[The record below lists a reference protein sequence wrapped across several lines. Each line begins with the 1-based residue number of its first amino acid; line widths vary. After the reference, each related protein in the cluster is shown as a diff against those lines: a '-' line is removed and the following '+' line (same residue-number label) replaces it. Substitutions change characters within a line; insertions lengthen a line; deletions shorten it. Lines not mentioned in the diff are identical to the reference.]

1 MFVMNEDLAP
11 PGKKIRTPGCPMVR
25 CGVAVC
31 TPWNV
36 EGLVSHTSSYVG
48 GVLRVEEMP
57 PFIKQRPTSRTRAEI
72 MMI

>member
-1 MFVMNEDLAP
+1 MNEDLAP
-11 PGKKIRTPGCPMVR
+11 PGKKIRAPGCPMVR

-31 TPWNV
+31 MYAV
-36 EGLVSHTSSYVG
+36 ECGRPCVAYKQLG